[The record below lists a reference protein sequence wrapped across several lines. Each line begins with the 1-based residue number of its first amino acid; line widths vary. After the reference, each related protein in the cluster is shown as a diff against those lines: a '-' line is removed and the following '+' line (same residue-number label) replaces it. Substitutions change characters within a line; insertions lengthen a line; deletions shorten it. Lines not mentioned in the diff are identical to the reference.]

1 MSWRSFHPGLEA
13 SVEERYA
20 RQRLLWGDER
30 QRQIAKSELLI
41 AGVGGLGATVCQIM
55 ARAGVGRLH
64 LVDDGAVALADLHR
78 QSLYGECDLGRKK
91 VLVARE
97 RLRAINSHVEVV
109 AHEEHV
115 ENGFAVPGGVRTVAD
130 CLDNYVSR
138 FALWDG
144 APDGCRFIHA
154 GVQGDRGQVLT
165 LVKGVSQPL
174 SEIYA
179 GSVQPMGAIE
189 VSPYSVFVIA
199 GLMCSEL
206 CQVIGG
212 APKLLDRFLVVDLND
227 LSLSFLDV

>member
-1 MSWRSFHPGLEA
+1 M
-13 SVEERYA
+13 EERYA

-30 QRQIAKSELLI
+30 QRLIGEGELLV

-64 LVDDGAVALADLHR
+64 IVDDGAVALEDLHR

-91 VLVARE
+91 VVVARE
-97 RLRAINSHVEVV
+97 RLQAINAKVEVV
-109 AHEEHV
+109 VHEERIGR
-115 ENGFAVPGGVRTVAD
+115 GFAVPGGVRLVAD
-130 CLDNYVSR
+130 CLDNYAGR
-138 FALWDG
+138 FALWD
-144 APDGCRFIHA
+144 ALPKGCRFVHG

-165 LVKGVSQPL
+165 LVKGESQPL

-179 GSVQPMGAIE
+179 GSVQPEGAIE

-206 CQVIGG
+206 CRVIGG
-212 APKLLDRFLVVDLND
+212 APKLLDRFLVVDLVD